1 MKVQS
6 VHPDS
11 PLFGYVRKGWQ
22 LVSVNGR
29 EVTDTL
35 DYQFKSADDNLSL
48 IFEDTSG
55 VTKQFDF
62 GLDRPNDLG
71 LIFEDDKILR
81 CKANCI
87 FCFVHQQPKG
97 MRRSLYVK
105 DDDFRLS
112 FKHGNFVTLS
122 NLTKSDIDRII
133 EQGLSPLYVSVHA
146 TENKL
151 RRCLLRNEK
160 LEPVVPLLKRFIK
173 AGITFHTQVVV
184 CPGVNDGPG
193 LNGTI
198 KDLAELYPGVQTIGI
213 VPVGL
218 TKYRQKLTPLKVYD
232 TNGAAEMTDV
242 INLFQKKFLKQYGTR
257 LVFAADEF
265 YVLAGREVPRL
276 SEYEEMEQFENGIGM
291 LRWTITQFNRRKK
304 ALYKTQSKKKVA
316 MITGV
321 SAAPT
326 LQKDIIGP
334 LASKTGLKV
343 DLVPI
348 ENKFWGKTVTVSGL
362 LTGGDIMHTIKKID
376 TNYDTILLPP
386 NCINDDS
393 LFLDDM
399 KLDYLKSK
407 AKAEIIIGSYFI
419 ADSLKEALS

>member
-1 MKVQS
+1 M
-6 VHPDS
+6 
-11 PLFGYVRKGWQ
+11 
-22 LVSVNGR
+22 
-29 EVTDTL
+29 TDTL

-48 IFEDTSG
+48 VFESTDG
-55 VTKQFDF
+55 AAKKFDF
-62 GLDRPNDLG
+62 GLDRPTDLG

-122 NLTKSDIDRII
+122 NLTKFDIDRII
-133 EQGLSPLYVSVHA
+133 EQRLTPLYVSVHA
-146 TENKL
+146 TDDKL
-151 RRCLLRNEK
+151 RRCVLRNER
-160 LEPVVPLLKRFIK
+160 LEPIVPLLKKFIK
-173 AGITFHTQVVV
+173 AGIAFHTQVVV
-184 CPGVNDGPG
+184 CPGVNDGPA
-193 LNGTI
+193 LDRTVE
-198 KDLAELYPGVQTIGI
+198 DLAELYPGVLTIGI

-218 TKYRQKLTPLKVYD
+218 TKYRQKLTSLKTYD
-232 TNGAAEMTDV
+232 KNGATEMTDV
-242 INLFQKKFLKQYGTR
+242 ISLFQKEFLKKYGTR
-257 LVFAADEF
+257 LIFAADEF
-265 YVLAGREVPRL
+265 YVLAGYDVPRL

-291 LRWTITQFNRRKK
+291 LRWTITRFNRRRNS
-304 ALYKTQSKKKVA
+304 LYQLKSKRKVA
-316 MITGV
+316 MITGA
-321 SAAPT
+321 SAAST
-326 LQKDIIGP
+326 LQKEIVGP
-334 LASKTGLKV
+334 LVSEKGFKV
-343 DLVPI
+343 DLIPV

-376 TNYDTILLPP
+376 ANYDTILLPP

-399 KLDYLKSK
+399 MLDYLKNKSR
-407 AKAEIIIGSYFI
+407 AEIKVGSYFI